1 MGEGSGVGY
10 LELCVSALTVR
21 DLGGGGYAEAY
32 AEQVRTLEGVI
43 ADREVGPRVGE
54 LLFVEHDAVITVTRR
69 AGAAGHVLA
78 SAEEL
83 ARRGVAVHETDRGGD
98 VTYHGPGQVVGYP
111 IVDLNRVNCRLHAYL
126 RLLEQTVI
134 DAIGAFGV
142 VGVRDES
149 ATGVW
154 VERGDGVLAKVCA
167 IGVRVRR
174 WVTMHGFALNVDPDL
189 GHFGL
194 IVPCGLHGRPVTSL
208 RALLG
213 DACPSMDAVRG
224 ELASRLGASLATMAA
239 EADAFRAGA
248 DSG

>member
-1 MGEGSGVGY
+1 MGD
-10 LELCVSALTVR
+10 ELIVR
-21 DLGGGGYAEAY
+21 DLGRLGYAETY
-32 AEQVRTLEGVI
+32 AEQVRTLEGVL
-43 ADREVGPRVGE
+43 ASRGDRARVGE
-54 LLFVEHDAVITVTRR
+54 LLFVEHDPVITVTRR

-78 SAEEL
+78 DERQLGRLNVE
-83 ARRGVAVHETDRGGD
+83 VHETDRGGD

-111 IVDLNRVNCRLHAYL
+111 VVDLNRVNCRLHAYL

-154 VERGDGVLAKVCA
+154 VERDGVLAKVCA

-189 GHFGL
+189 SHFGL

-208 RALLG
+208 RELLG
-213 DACPSMDAVRG
+213 DGCPSMDDVHR
-224 ELASRLGASLATMAA
+224 ELAARLSASLEEMAIA
-239 EADAFRAGA
+239 ADELRDQGDASVAGG
-248 DSG
+248 SQR